1 MRLGAVMVPLNP
13 LFTARELEY
22 FLEDS
27 GAHALGHARA
37 AGRGRGGRERRRRG
51 GHPGPR
57 SGRAGVRR
65 RGHRPGHGDHPAGP
79 R

>member
-1 MRLGAVMVPLNP
+1 MLPNVPAFVAVYEALMPLGAVMVPLTP

-37 AGRGRGGRERRRRG
+37 AGRAPGARPFLL
-51 GHPGPR
+51 GHP
-57 SGRAGVRR
+57 
-65 RGHRPGHGDHPAGP
+65 PGYFHLLA
-79 R
+79 RTY